1 MFSVSADI
9 YEILSLAARYL
20 FAIMGLLIVVRA
32 FLWLLS
38 DRKERKDRLRRL
50 PDAGKIG
57 EFVVL
62 AGSRDLPENT
72 WIPVPREGVLG
83 SVRSCDLVIPCP
95 GVRSGHL
102 DFSWLDGTGLLI
114 RPRSG
119 CEARVDGIPLNCRSN
134 PRSAPLRHG
143 SFLEVGTARLRLLVF
158 AGLDPNAG
166 FEDLPEENAAP
177 QPEAAAAETPGTF
190 AYVVPEVPPQIAFVP
205 YAGPEPGVLPAQ
217 DSPLNVPGA
226 EALPPDSPDPA
237 PQAAPEP
244 RRRRADRW
252 KEDWSE

>member
-1 MFSVSADI
+1 MFSVSAEV

-20 FAIMGLLIVVRA
+20 FAAMGLLIVVRS

-38 DRKERKDRLRRL
+38 DRKERKDQLRRL

-62 AGSRDLPENT
+62 SGSRDLPENT

-95 GVRSGHL
+95 GVRSSHL

-119 CEARVDGIPLNCRSN
+119 CEARVDGIPLDCRSE
-134 PRSAPLRHG
+134 PRSTPLRHG
-143 SFLEVGTARLRLLVF
+143 SFLEIGAARLRLLVF

-166 FEDLPEENAAP
+166 FEALPEENAALQPDPSSYEAPVGFGTEASERPP
-177 QPEAAAAETPGTF
+177 QTVFIPFADPNPGVMPPPDSSLNAPGVAFLSPESPERVSQAAAE
-190 AYVVPEVPPQIAFVP
+190 
-205 YAGPEPGVLPAQ
+205 
-217 DSPLNVPGA
+217 
-226 EALPPDSPDPA
+226 
-237 PQAAPEP
+237 P
-244 RRRRADRW
+244 RKRRADRW